1 MKKLLA
7 ILISLCMVSA
17 FAVPVFADANSD
29 YIAAVKAYQ
38 AQIAAKEA
46 AYTAA
51 VDAYSKNAKAK
62 ADADSAAILKA
73 AKAAQ
78 ANQVAISS
86 RPDPPRAKSRRRRP
100 MQTVWPSSPR
110 ARLPSPRLTRASPR

>member
-46 AYTAA
+46 R
-51 VDAYSKNAKAK
+51 
-62 ADADSAAILKA
+62 L
-73 AKAAQ
+73 Q
-78 ANQVAISS
+78 AELSS
-86 RPDPPRAKSRRRRP
+86 
-100 MQTVWPSSPR
+100 
-110 ARLPSPRLTRASPR
+110 

>member
-1 MKKLLA
+1 MKKFLA
-7 ILISLCMVSA
+7 VLISLCMVSLL
-17 FAVPVFADANSD
+17 AVPVFADANSD

-51 VDAYSKNAKAK
+51 VDAYAKNAKAK

-73 AKAAQ
+73 A
-78 ANQVAISS
+78 
-86 RPDPPRAKSRRRRP
+86 RRKP
-100 MQTVWPSSPR
+100 TQIAWLSSPL
-110 ARLPSPRLTRASPR
+110 ARPLRLRLTPE

>member
-46 AYTAA
+46 ASLQRWMLIPRMQRPRQTPTAP
-51 VDAYSKNAKAK
+51 
-62 ADADSAAILKA
+62 
-73 AKAAQ
+73 Q
-78 ANQVAISS
+78 F
-86 RPDPPRAKSRRRRP
+86 
-100 MQTVWPSSPR
+100 
-110 ARLPSPRLTRASPR
+110 

>member
-46 AYTAA
+46 GQG
-51 VDAYSKNAKAK
+51 KN
-62 ADADSAAILKA
+62 DSGMATQQWVKQRLRLL
-73 AKAAQ
+73 Q
-78 ANQVAISS
+78 LFHRSPGTEESS
-86 RPDPPRAKSRRRRP
+86 GC
-100 MQTVWPSSPR
+100 Q
-110 ARLPSPRLTRASPR
+110 

>member
-38 AQIAAKEA
+38 AQADARVAAVIAAGKA
-46 AYTAA
+46 TQ
-51 VDAYSKNAKAK
+51 AK
-62 ADADSAAILKA
+62 ADAREAAY
-73 AKAAQ
+73 AKAVKAYQ
-78 ANQVAISS
+78 DQIA
-86 RPDPPRAKSRRRRP
+86 
-100 MQTVWPSSPR
+100 
-110 ARLPSPRLTRASPR
+110 AREAAYIKAVLGK

>member
-46 AYTAA
+46 AGSCPIIFCWCRESELRAE
-51 VDAYSKNAKAK
+51 VSKKWQN
-62 ADADSAAILKA
+62 
-73 AKAAQ
+73 
-78 ANQVAISS
+78 
-86 RPDPPRAKSRRRRP
+86 
-100 MQTVWPSSPR
+100 ME
-110 ARLPSPRLTRASPR
+110 